1 MRRILP
7 LIIGTVLLWSCA
19 SNNPS
24 LAHIFETKDINEL
37 STFIKK
43 NPKHKDIVFLKQ
55 KLLFLQIAANPKKA
69 ADIPKPVI
77 KTIEEQEAE
86 EFAKLMALDKSRHN
100 AKTVNVLNQM
110 FNNDISDTNAI
121 LLVANNSDCNMI
133 LRIQGDKYYNLAVPA
148 KGQNTLV
155 LPQGTYKLTG
165 SLCGATYTSTKV
177 IQKNLSLALGT
188 ARK

>member
-1 MRRILP
+1 MKKIL
-7 LIIGTVLLWSCA
+7 LIILSSVLLWSCA
-19 SNNPS
+19 SNNVT
-24 LAHIFETKDINEL
+24 LAHIMETKDINEL
-37 STFIKK
+37 SAYIKK
-43 NPKHKDIVFLKQ
+43 YPKHKDIAFLKQ
-55 KLLFLQIAANPKKA
+55 KLLSLQIAANPKKA

-77 KTIEEQEAE
+77 KTLEEQEAE
-86 EFAKLMALDKSRHN
+86 EFAKLMAQDKSGHN

-165 SLCGATYTSTKV
+165 SLCGVTYTSTKV

>member
-1 MRRILP
+1 
-7 LIIGTVLLWSCA
+7 
-19 SNNPS
+19 
-24 LAHIFETKDINEL
+24 
-37 STFIKK
+37 
-43 NPKHKDIVFLKQ
+43 
-55 KLLFLQIAANPKKA
+55 
-69 ADIPKPVI
+69 
-77 KTIEEQEAE
+77 
-86 EFAKLMALDKSRHN
+86 MAQDKSGHN

-165 SLCGATYTSTKV
+165 SYAGQLIPPPRLFKR
-177 IQKNLSLALGT
+177 IFRWL
-188 ARK
+188 